1 MGTARSTGVMLSIL
15 LTISW
20 LVLILS
26 ASSQAAYETHGPIY
40 IVGDENFIPAKGVN
54 GGGDGTA
61 TSPYIIENWA
71 INASTAHGIWIQNT
85 AAYFIIRNCLIEN
98 GGDIYYGINL
108 ENVENGRVESCI
120 SRNNYDGIH
129 LSYSS
134 YTSISHNTIENS
146 HDDGIHVS
154 DSFYTSISHNTIENS
169 NSDGIQLSYSS
180 NNTIENNT
188 CVNNHDS
195 GIYLSFNSSNN
206 TLDNNACV
214 NSIYGIYLS
223 RSDNNVLYNN
233 ICKNDIMGV
242 RLAESSNN
250 VLQNNAC
257 VNNSW
262 GIYLRFSSNNNTIHH
277 NYLLDSTQR
286 NAYDSCTNT
295 WDNGSEGN
303 WWSDWQPPEHPDADG
318 NGIVDE
324 PRPIYGGS
332 NRDRY
337 PLVFV
342 ATGGVGVSI
351 SPDNQSGVPCTWLEY
366 TVTITNT
373 GNVDDNY
380 ILSWSDDAGWGDN
393 IWLEDSSLRVER
405 FGGEN
410 STTLH
415 VHVPVGVEACTEDN
429 ITVTATSQADNMV
442 SDSDSCVAHVA
453 IAHWVK
459 VSISPEE
466 NSAEPCNTLKYTV
479 TVTNTGNVDDTYDLT
494 VIDNENWSPTLDNI
508 SLSIL
513 AGENQT
519 TTLSIHIPENA
530 IGRTRDN
537 ITVTATGT
545 EVENSASCIAHV
557 KIVRGV
563 EVSILPDYQENVPG
577 GELDYEVTITNT
589 GNVSENYALTA
600 SDNENWGSTV
610 MPSSLAIAPGASDN
624 ATLSVV
630 IPEKTWAYK
639 ETTIVVTATSTE
651 NADVSASDV
660 SVAKTSLVRGVNVS
674 ISPSENEALPGEN
687 ITFAVTI
694 TNTGNVE
701 DSYDITV
708 NDNAGWN
715 PEFGLVWVKL
725 APYGSA
731 MLWSLKVTVP
741 ENAVPGTPDNI
752 TVTAVSE
759 NDPMVM
765 DNDSC
770 IARAKVVRGVEV
782 SISPNW
788 QENEN
793 GGMLTY
799 TVVIV
804 NTGNVPDSYALENI
818 DTLGWGLSL
827 SRSLLENVENG
838 ASDGVTLIV
847 AIPENA
853 RGRTLDNITVTATS
867 QENENVWDDESCL
880 AHVRVVAGVDVRIE
894 PGRQGHFPGENLTFT
909 VTVINI
915 GNVQDNYDLTVSDT
929 ENWGPTLSN
938 NRLENLNPCESGNV
952 TLTVTVPENMT
963 TLENDNITVTAIS
976 QENAGVSES
985 ASCTAHTL
993 LPRAKFSLVTL
1004 YKVNLDMNLWLENG
1018 SRLVVKFYKYDN
1030 ITFQA
1035 DNAIE
1040 NFAPPKHVEN
1050 IENVP
1055 HPSGLVPVE
1064 IVRLV
1069 VTTDNTEEV
1078 ISTIAS
1084 FTVTKSILAKR
1095 YLDIKLEYVKPGADR
1110 PALAAEYLQIKTQY
1124 IKAPS

>member
-1 MGTARSTGVMLSIL
+1 MGTARSMGVLFSIL

-20 LVLILS
+20 FALILS
-26 ASSQAAYETHGPIY
+26 ASSQAAYETHGSIY

-54 GGGDGTA
+54 GGGNGTA
-61 TSPYIIENWA
+61 SSPYIIENWA
-71 INASTAHGIWIQNT
+71 IDASTAHGIWIKNT

-98 GGDIYYGINL
+98 GGDIYYGIYL
-108 ENVENGRVESCI
+108 ENVVNGRVESCI
-120 SRNNYDGIH
+120 FRNNYDGIH

-134 YTSISHNTIENS
+134 YTSISHNTCENS
-146 HDDGIHVS
+146 HDDGIHIS
-154 DSFYTSISHNTIENS
+154 DSSYNSVSHNTCENS

-188 CVNNHDS
+188 CVNNNSS

-206 TLDNNACV
+206 TLDNNFCV

-277 NYLLDSTQR
+277 NYLLDSTQN

-342 ATGGVGVSI
+342 TARGVGVSI

-366 TVTITNT
+366 TITITNT

-393 IWLEDSSLRVER
+393 IWLEDSFLRVER

-415 VHVPVGVEACTEDN
+415 VHVPMGAEACTEDN

-479 TVTNTGNVDDTYDLT
+479 TVTNTGNVDDTYDLM

-508 SLSIL
+508 SLSIP

-530 IGRTRDN
+530 IGSTRDN

-563 EVSILPDYQENVPG
+563 KISISPDYQENVPG
-577 GELDYEVTITNT
+577 GKLDYEVTITNT
-589 GNVSENYALTA
+589 GNVGENYALTA

-610 MPSSLAIAPGASDN
+610 TPSSLIISQGASGN
-624 ATLSVV
+624 ATVSVT
-630 IPEKTWAYK
+630 IPENAWAYE

-651 NADVSASDV
+651 NAEVSASDM

-687 ITFAVTI
+687 VTFAVTI
-694 TNTGNVE
+694 TNTGNIE
-701 DSYDITV
+701 DSYDISV
-708 NDNAGWN
+708 GDNAGW
-715 PEFGLVWVKL
+715 PIEFGLVWVKL
-725 APYGSA
+725 APYGST

-741 ENAVPGTPDNI
+741 ENAVPGSPDNI
-752 TVTAVSE
+752 TVTAISE
-759 NDPMVM
+759 ENENVR
-765 DNDSC
+765 DNGSC

-782 SISPNW
+782 SILEKY

-799 TVVIV
+799 TVIV
-804 NTGNVPDSYALENI
+804 ANTGNVPDSYALENI

-827 SRSLLENVENG
+827 SKSLLENVGNG
-838 ASDGVTLIV
+838 ASEGVTLTV

-853 RGRTLDNITVTATS
+853 WGCTLDNITVINTS
-867 QENENVWDDESCL
+867 LENENVWSSESCM
-880 AHVRVVAGVDVRIE
+880 AHVRVIAGVDVRIE
-894 PGRQGHFPGENLTFT
+894 PSRQGHFPGENLTYT

-915 GNVQDNYDLTVSDT
+915 GNVQDNYDLRVSDT
-929 ENWGPTLSN
+929 ENWGPTISKY
-938 NRLENLNPCESGNV
+938 RIENLNPAESENFS
-952 TLTVTVPENMT
+952 LTITIPENMT
-963 TLENDNITVTAIS
+963 TLENDNITVTATS
-976 QENAGVSES
+976 QENGNVSDS

-993 LPRAKFSLVTL
+993 LPKAEFSLVTL
-1004 YKVNLDMNLWLENG
+1004 YKVGLDMNLWLENG
-1018 SRLVVKFYKYDN
+1018 SKLVVKFYKYDN
-1030 ITFQA
+1030 ITLQA
-1035 DNAIE
+1035 DSAIE
-1040 NFAPPKHVEN
+1040 NFVPPKHAEN

-1055 HPSGLVPVE
+1055 HPSGLPVE
-1064 IVRLV
+1064 IVTLAL
-1069 VTTDNTEEV
+1069 TTDNTEEV
-1078 ISTIAS
+1078 IYTIAS
-1084 FTVTKSILAKR
+1084 FTVTKSVLFRRYSEIKR
-1095 YLDIKLEYVKPGADR
+1095 EYVKPEADK
-1110 PALAAEYLQIKTQY
+1110 PALFKEYSDIKKQY
-1124 IKAPS
+1124 VKAP